1 MREGALFPTFT
12 ERDNIHLVGLTM
24 PLDAGATPEIPELW
38 NEFRPLEASI
48 DGRIEGTY
56 YGVVE
61 LSDRTDGSFDYT
73 VAVEVAAPV
82 TPPEGMVVKTLAGGR
97 FAVFTH
103 VCAGGPIGPG
113 VQQTMRMIHG
123 EWVRMTRT
131 PLRDFYDLEVYGQ
144 RFDPATLTGE
154 IEIWVPVE

>member
-1 MREGALFPTFT
+1 MREGALFPTFI
-12 ERDNIHLVGLTM
+12 ERNDIHLVGLTV
-24 PLDAGATPEIPELW
+24 PLDAGGSPEIPDLW
-38 NEFRPLEASI
+38 EKFRPLEAAV

-73 VAVEVAAPV
+73 VAVEVPAPV
-82 TPPEGMVVKTLAGGR
+82 APPEGMVAKRLAGGR
-97 FAVFTH
+97 FAVFSH

-113 VQQTMRMIHG
+113 LQQTMRMIHG

-131 PLRDFYDLEVYGQ
+131 PLRDYYDLEVYDS

-154 IEIWVPVE
+154 IAIWIPVG